1 MATKAEPSELQGHMT
16 LMEHIAELRT
26 RLVRSVIAVAIG
38 AVIAWFLYDPLL
50 HFLLG
55 PLRQLS
61 PDEDLANRLLTTD
74 PLEPFAVRI
83 KITTYAGIMLAMP
96 VILWQ
101 IWGFV
106 SPGLYSN
113 EKRYARWFVACG
125 TALFFLGA
133 AIAFW
138 TVPKALEFL
147 ETIGG
152 EENFNQFY
160 APGKYLRLITY
171 MMLAFGIGFEFPIL
185 LVFLQI
191 AGIVD
196 GGAAPPVPP
205 LRHRRPGRHRR
216 RRHPER
222 RPDQH
227 AGAAHPDD
235 PLLRSRH
242 RVRAHPRTA
251 PAQGGGQGL
260 TEIDFT
266 LDRFQVEAIE
276 AIDAGQ
282 SVLVAAPTGVGQD
295 GRGRARGRAAPPTQ
309 GRRPST
315 RRRSRRSRTRSSP
328 TWWPSTGPSGWVC
341 SPATTP

>member
-1 MATKAEPSELQGHMT
+1 MATKADPSELQGHMT

-26 RLVRSVIAVAIG
+26 RLVRSIIAVAIG
-38 AVIAWFLYDPLL
+38 AVIAWFLYDDLL

-113 EKRYARWFVACG
+113 EKKYARWFVACG

-152 EENFNQFY
+152 EDNFNQFY

-191 AGIVD
+191 AGIVTVVRLRQFRRYAIVGLAVIVAVATPSAD
-196 GGAAPPVPP
+196 PISMLALLIPMILFYEAAIVF
-205 LRHRRPGRHRR
+205 GRIR
-216 RRHPER
+216 ER
-222 RPDQH
+222 RLRK
-227 AGAAHPDD
+227 AAAK
-235 PLLRSRH
+235 
-242 RVRAHPRTA
+242 V
-251 PAQGGGQGL
+251 
-260 TEIDFT
+260 
-266 LDRFQVEAIE
+266 
-276 AIDAGQ
+276 
-282 SVLVAAPTGVGQD
+282 
-295 GRGRARGRAAPPTQ
+295 
-309 GRRPST
+309 
-315 RRRSRRSRTRSSP
+315 
-328 TWWPSTGPSGWVC
+328 
-341 SPATTP
+341 

>member
-1 MATKAEPSELQGHMT
+1 MATEAEPSELQGHMT

-26 RLVRSVIAVAIG
+26 RLLRAVIAVAVG

-74 PLEPFAVRI
+74 PLEPFSVRI
-83 KITTYAGIMLAMP
+83 KITTYTGIMLAMP

-101 IWGFV
+101 LWRFI

-113 EKRYARWFVACG
+113 EKKYAVWFVVVG
-125 TALFFLGA
+125 SMLFFLGA

-152 EENFNQFY
+152 EDNFNQFY

-185 LVFLQI
+185 LVFLQM
-191 AGIVD
+191 AGIVTVGRLRQFRRYAIVGLAVIVAVATPSAD
-196 GGAAPPVPP
+196 PISMLALLIPMIFFYEAAIIY
-205 LRHRRPGRHRR
+205 GRIRERR
-216 RRHPER
+216 RRK
-222 RPDQH
+222 
-227 AGAAHPDD
+227 AA
-235 PLLRSRH
+235 
-242 RVRAHPRTA
+242 
-251 PAQGGGQGL
+251 AQ
-260 TEIDFT
+260 
-266 LDRFQVEAIE
+266 V
-276 AIDAGQ
+276 
-282 SVLVAAPTGVGQD
+282 
-295 GRGRARGRAAPPTQ
+295 
-309 GRRPST
+309 
-315 RRRSRRSRTRSSP
+315 
-328 TWWPSTGPSGWVC
+328 
-341 SPATTP
+341 